1 MNAKRDSFIQ
11 EAEERMALEILE
23 GPEHAFF
30 AGVPV
35 LRADEGDI
43 EAAAKRALAEV
54 GLCLVCEV
62 SGGPVPV
69 CPGDIVPW
77 NASVAITEI
86 PALNRA
92 GTGKTADMALEALL
106 RTYATEGRPEA
117 VFAAQEVEPFRER
130 IDGKQ
135 FVGYA
140 VRGEV
145 HVVPLSGD
153 APGTP
158 PPPDGGSGPTAQD
171 LEELA

>member
-1 MNAKRDSFIQ
+1 MSVRPSIVQ
-11 EAEERMALEILE
+11 EAESAIRREILE
-23 GPEHAFF
+23 GPEQAFF
-30 AGVPV
+30 AGIPV
-35 LRADEGDI
+35 LLADEGDI
-43 EAAAKRALAEV
+43 EAAAKRALAET

-69 CPGDIVPW
+69 CPGDAVPW

-92 GTGKTADMALEALL
+92 GAGGKTADMALEALL

-117 VFAAQEVEPFRER
+117 VFTAEEVEPLRER

-140 VRGEV
+140 IRGEV
-145 HVVPLSGD
+145 HVVPLGGD
-153 APGTP
+153 ELP
-158 PPPDGGSGPTAQD
+158 PEPF
-171 LEELA
+171 